1 MARTK
6 PRPTLEIDGTR
17 LTLAQLREFE
27 ARRPQV
33 RLAKS
38 ARERMEVSLAA
49 VQRTIARGEVSYGIN
64 TGFGAFANRVI
75 PAAKTRKLQLNLV
88 RSHACGTGAP
98 LAPHLVRRMLLLKA
112 NGLAA
117 GYSGA
122 RPQIAEMLL
131 ALLNDDVLPVVPS
144 QGSVGASGDL
154 APLAHVTLALIGEG
168 EATRGQETLSG
179 AEVPLGVG
187 LEPVTLEAKEGLALL
202 NGTQLSL
209 SLALEGLF
217 QAEKLLD
224 ASIVA
229 GALTVE
235 GLAGSHAPFDA
246 RIQEASRLPG
256 QVAVAKRLRRLLTD
270 SEILRS
276 HEHCERVQDPYAVRC
291 MPQVFGAVE
300 HTVEHARTVLAAAI
314 NGVSDNPLIFGDDI
328 LSGGNFHAEP
338 IGFVS
343 DFLTIAVAELASI
356 AERRIDLLDR
366 RVNPNL
372 NMFLA
377 TEPGLESGFVRT
389 TVAPGVGEKTWRTL
403 HRWTACRPPPGRRTM
418 SAWRHG
424 RAASCWTCA
433 PTRRRSS
440 ASSCW
445 SQLTPSTACAP
456 SPRRPSCSGSMRSSA
471 STCPTM
477 RTTIAST
484 GKSHPWQVSSEA
496 APSPASS
503 DSGAVKG
510 VAVVLAVFALIGL
523 MLASS
528 RWLAGRRL
536 ATAGHLLLTVGSAA
550 GAMLLWPIAA
560 NLEAYD
566 RLVPDQAAAELHFE
580 NRVAARDA
588 HAVPGAIQVF
598 ELSGDQ
604 WRIALG
610 PLGRPGADPIATRY
624 RWNG

>member
-6 PRPTLEIDGTR
+6 TRPTLDVDGTR

-33 RLAKS
+33 RLATP
-38 ARERMEVSLAA
+38 ARERMDVSLAA
-49 VQRTIARGEVSYGIN
+49 VQRAIARGEVSYGIN

-88 RSHACGTGAP
+88 RSHACGTGTP

-112 NGLAA
+112 NSLAA

-122 RPQIAEMLL
+122 RPQIAEMLI
-131 ALLNDDVLPVVPS
+131 ALLNEDVLPVVPS

-154 APLAHVTLALIGEG
+154 APLAHVALAMIGEG
-168 EATRGQETLSG
+168 EATRGQETLAG
-179 AEVPLGVG
+179 AEVVRAVG
-187 LEPVTLEAKEGLALL
+187 FEPIALEAKEGLALL

-246 RIQEASRLPG
+246 RIHDASRLPG

-270 SEILRS
+270 SEILHS

-300 HTVEHARTVLAAAI
+300 HTLEHARGVLAAAI

-338 IGFVS
+338 VGFVS
-343 DFLTIAVAELASI
+343 DFLAIAVAELASI

-377 TEPGLESGFVRT
+377 TEPGLESGFMMAHVTAAALVSENKTLAHPASVDSLPTSAGQEDHVSMAPWAGRKLLDVCANTARVLGIEVLVAAHAIDCMRPLATTPELQRVHAFVREH
-389 TVAPGVGEKTWRTL
+389 VPYHAHD
-403 HRWTACRPPPGRRTM
+403 HRLDRD
-418 SAWRHG
+418 
-424 RAASCWTCA
+424 
-433 PTRRRSS
+433 
-440 ASSCW
+440 
-445 SQLTPSTACAP
+445 
-456 SPRRPSCSGSMRSSA
+456 
-471 STCPTM
+471 
-477 RTTIAST
+477 IASL
-484 GKSHPWQVSSEA
+484 A
-496 APSPASS
+496 AIVG
-503 DSGAVKG
+503 SGA
-510 VAVVLAVFALIGL
+510 
-523 MLASS
+523 
-528 RWLAGRRL
+528 
-536 ATAGHLLLTVGSAA
+536 LT
-550 GAMLLWPIAA
+550 
-560 NLEAYD
+560 
-566 RLVPDQAAAELHFE
+566 RF
-580 NRVAARDA
+580 
-588 HAVPGAIQVF
+588 
-598 ELSGDQ
+598 
-604 WRIALG
+604 LG
-610 PLGRPGADPIATRY
+610 
-624 RWNG
+624 